1 MRVAVLCEFSG
12 IVRDA
17 FLARWHNARSF
28 DLLPGERPGPHCQA
42 DVRSLDRR
50 EWERYDLVIAHP
62 PCTFLAVSG
71 ARWFAQRRQEQED
84 ALDFVRWILAL
95 PVPRIALENPVS
107 VISTRIRKPD
117 QIVQPWMFG
126 HPETKATC
134 LWLKN
139 LPPLK
144 PTSIVEGRQARVHLE
159 PPGPERWR
167 NRSRTMQGIAD
178 AMAAQWGALGALP
191 TANAGIDAA
200 SGRPGESQPV
210 VQGTGQP
217 KPAGVGETDPAPVS
231 A

>member
-17 FLARWHNARSF
+17 FATRGHDAISC
-28 DLLPGERPGPHCQA
+28 DLLPSERDGCHVEGDARHWAAVGWLAWHP
-42 DVRSLDRR
+42 
-50 EWERYDLVIAHP
+50 DLVIAHP
-62 PCTFLAVSG
+62 PCTYLAVSG
-71 ARWFAQRRQEQED
+71 ARWFKERKAEQEA

-139 LPPLK
+139 LPPLV
-144 PTSIVEGRQARVHLE
+144 PTNIVEGRRPRVHHE
-159 PPGPERWR
+159 PPGPERWK
-167 NRSRTMQGIAD
+167 NRSRTLQGIAD
-178 AMAAQWGALGALP
+178 AMAAQWGVL
-191 TANAGIDAA
+191 AA
-200 SGRPGESQPV
+200 APKGEV
-210 VQGTGQP
+210 
-217 KPAGVGETDPAPVS
+217 
-231 A
+231 